1 MRWLAALLLLAPQE
15 PPDWKPLFNGKDL
28 EGWEVWV
35 GPGKGHPVRGLNND
49 PDGVFTVGEI
59 DGAPAMHITGQTIG
73 AFTTKEEFDN
83 FHFRVEFRWGE
94 RTWGDRKG
102 LPRDSGIFY
111 YCVGPHGAGSGAWM
125 KSVQANIMEEDYGS
139 FWGVAGSIIDVELG
153 DERSAYREDPK
164 HDYPVYRKGGKL
176 TTRGPSGGDAVR
188 PAPIP
193 EPKPGSW
200 NVAEVIA
207 VNGTGIHL
215 FNGQVTMVLRNARS
229 KVDGKVVAM
238 NRGRIQL
245 QSELAE
251 IWYRKPEIRAIREF
265 PKEVRGWVDGP
276 GGDDGF
282 TSLLDDARLPEW
294 VQWGPGKFD
303 VKNGVASGV
312 GLWGYK
318 AKPLKN
324 FVLRGEFLQDS
335 GGDSEPGVCVRMA
348 DPGNEPT
355 VSVFSYPGFTWRPLK
370 PPGEWNAYEIVC
382 VGRTTDI
389 RLNGHLVNR
398 FVADQN
404 RPLEG
409 YVGLQNP
416 PSDRPVRHR
425 NVRIKELP

>member
-15 PPDWKPLFNGKDL
+15 DRGWKPLFNGKDL
-28 EGWEVWV
+28 EGWEVYV
-35 GPGKGHPVRGLNND
+35 GPGKDHPARGLNHD

-94 RTWGDRKG
+94 RTWGGRKG
-102 LPRDSGIFY
+102 LPKDSGIFY
-111 YCVGPHGAGSGAWM
+111 YGVGPHGAGSGAWM

-139 FWGVAGSIIDVELG
+139 FWGVAGSIVDIEVG
-153 DERSAYREDPK
+153 DARSAYREDPK
-164 HDYPVYRKGGKL
+164 HLYPVYAKGGRL

-188 PAPIP
+188 PTPIP

-215 FNGQVTMVLRNARS
+215 FNGQVTLVLRNARYS
-229 KVDGKVVAM
+229 ADGKFVAM
-238 NRGRIQL
+238 KKGRIQL

-265 PKEVRGWVDGP
+265 PAEVREWADGP
-276 GGDDGF
+276 GGDDVGF
-282 TSLLDDARLPEW
+282 TKLLDEAPAKDWAEI
-294 VQWGPGKFD
+294 GPGLLK
-303 VKNGVASGV
+303 
-312 GLWGYK
+312 YK
-318 AKPLKN
+318 ARPFKN
-324 FVLRGEFLQDS
+324 FVLRGESS
-335 GGDSEPGVCVRMA
+335 GGTGDPGVLVRLA
-348 DPGNEPT
+348 DPGEPAKALGT
-355 VSVFSYPGFTWRPLK
+355 AACLKSATWLPLRPE
-370 PPGEWNAYEIVC
+370 GEWNRYELVC
-382 VGRTTDI
+382 VGNTLDL
-389 RLNGHLVNR
+389 RLNGHLISRIV
-398 FVADQN
+398 DDPN

-409 YVGLQNP
+409 FIGLQNVA
-416 PSDRPVRHR
+416 SARHR

>member
-1 MRWLAALLLLAPQE
+1 MRWLVALLLLTPQE
-15 PPDWKPLFNGKDL
+15 DRGWKPLFNGKNL
-28 EGWEVWV
+28 EGWEVYV
-35 GPGKGHPVRGLNND
+35 GPGKDHPARGLNND

-94 RTWGDRKG
+94 RTWGGRKG

-139 FWGVAGSIIDVELG
+139 FWGVAGSIVDIEVG
-153 DERSAYREDPK
+153 DARSAYREDPK
-164 HDYPVYRKGGKL
+164 HLYPVYAKGGRL

-188 PAPIP
+188 PTPIS

-215 FNGQVTMVLRNARS
+215 FNGQVTLVLRNARYEAA
-229 KVDGKVVAM
+229 GKPIPM
-238 NRGRIQL
+238 TKGRIQL

-265 PKEVRGWVDGP
+265 PVEVREWVDGP
-276 GGDDGF
+276 GGDDAGF
-282 TSLLDDARLPEW
+282 TKLLDEAPTKDWAELGSSLLW
-294 VQWGPGKFD
+294 
-303 VKNGVASGV
+303 
-312 GLWGYK
+312 YK
-318 AKPLKN
+318 ARPFKN
-324 FVLRGEFLQDS
+324 FVLRGEYS
-335 GGDSEPGVCVRMA
+335 GGTGDPGVCARLPGPPEATATPSFKPTWLPVRP
-348 DPGNEPT
+348 D
-355 VSVFSYPGFTWRPLK
+355 
-370 PPGEWNAYEIVC
+370 EWNSYEVAC
-382 VGRTTDI
+382 VGKTSDL
-389 RLNGHLVNR
+389 RLNGHLIGRLV
-398 FVADQN
+398 DEN
-404 RPLEG
+404 RPPEG
-409 YVGLQNP
+409 FIGFQN
-416 PSDRPVRHR
+416 SGKSVHHR